1 MIFPASH
8 VSELCGVDVLC
19 GGLDGSGWMD
29 RRNEA
34 DAKVKTV
41 GRVLS
46 SQIWGEGNQTQWILV
61 GFGKKGAG

>member
-1 MIFPASH
+1 
-8 VSELCGVDVLC
+8 
-19 GGLDGSGWMD
+19 MD
-29 RRNEA
+29 RNEA

-41 GRVLS
+41 GRVLG